1 MKRKGL
7 GIVLSLVM
15 AMTIGVTAMAAPS
28 KTVTGIVEDITTT
41 DSEGTD
47 VSISVVE
54 MPDKFAGV
62 AKKLDDKA
70 TLKEILGDDYK
81 STYKVWD
88 KVGLKANGNVED
100 IQFPVTVRTDISS
113 VKEDSDVFVVQWNG
127 SEWVLLDATL
137 YNGYI
142 EFDVDDLGPIAFIAD
157 MKTVSAT
164 SPTTGDVAPMVAVAM
179 MMAAAGAVVLGK
191 KEFAR

>member
-7 GIVLSLVM
+7 GIILSLVM

-54 MPDKFAGV
+54 MPDKFTGA

-81 STYKVWD
+81 STYKVWG
-88 KVGLKANGNVED
+88 KVDLKANRNVED
-100 IQFPVTVRTDISS
+100 IQFPLTVRTDISS

-127 SEWVLLDATL
+127 SEWVLLDATS

>member
-28 KTVTGIVEDITTT
+28 KTVTGIVEDITTI

>member
-15 AMTIGVTAMAAPS
+15 AMTVGVTAMAAPS

-54 MPDKFAGV
+54 VPDKFAG
-62 AKKLDDKA
+62 ASKKLNDKA

-88 KVGLKANGNVED
+88 EVGLKANGNIED
-100 IQFPVTVRTDISS
+100 AQFPVTVRTDIAG
-113 VKEDSDVFVVQWNG
+113 VKEGSDVIVVQWNG
-127 SEWVLLDATL
+127 SEWVQLDATV
-137 YNGYI
+137 YDGYV